1 MKREIN
7 LLPPAFQLQRRHI
20 EYVRGARGL
29 LRHVMAGVVGIGVIV
44 AAIYGTLRLIATDLT
59 MGAPDTTQAINE
71 TGAKIIET
79 NELLAAIESKQTA
92 SVLWTESVREILPNM
107 PAELTLTQISVDEK
121 QNLSLTGVARSRD
134 SVVEFEQILYE
145 LPWVQRVDAP
155 LQNFATGGTAKFFLV
170 VTRKSTVP

>member
-20 EYVRGARGL
+20 QYARGARGL
-29 LRHVMAGVVGIGVIV
+29 LRHVAAGVFGVGVIV
-44 AAIYGTLRLIATDLT
+44 AATYGTLRLIAADLT
-59 MGAPDTTQAINE
+59 MRAPDTTQATNE
-71 TGAKIIET
+71 AEAKIIEA
-79 NELLAAIESKQTA
+79 NELLAAIESRQAA

-107 PAELTLTQISVDEK
+107 PDELTLTQISVDEK

-134 SVVEFEQILYE
+134 SVVEFEQILRE

-155 LQNFATGGTAKFFLV
+155 LQNFATGGTAKFILV
-170 VTRKSTVP
+170 VTRKSTAP